1 MSHLEDQI
9 AEAMTHGPDMATGY
23 RIDPGPG
30 WRLLEVGEQKQN
42 AHGVAVLVFLAG
54 LAVIGASYLAGM
66 GHLVAA
72 ALRINARRKASK
84 AKRRDNE
91 K

>member
-1 MSHLEDQI
+1 MSWRTL
-9 AEAMTHGPDMATGY
+9 
-23 RIDPGPG
+23 RIIYP
-30 WRLLEVGEQKQN
+30 
-42 AHGVAVLVFLAG
+42 
-54 LAVIGASYLAGM
+54 
-66 GHLVAA
+66 VAA